1 MNPMYD
7 CSGWLD
13 RFGGVTEPPDDGAL
27 KKNLNGSGPK
37 KPMPFAGVTDG
48 GE

>member
-1 MNPMYD
+1 MIAPAGLTGSAEQRSRLM
-7 CSGWLD
+7 
-13 RFGGVTEPPDDGAL
+13 TGAL

-37 KPMPFAGVTDG
+37 KPMPFAGAIDG

>member
-13 RFGGVTEPPDDGAL
+13 RLMTGAL

>member
-7 CSGWLD
+7 CVRLAILTGSAGNGAALM
-13 RFGGVTEPPDDGAL
+13 TGAL

-37 KPMPFAGVTDG
+37 PTMPFAGSD
-48 GE
+48 